1 MAFTPINQLFC
12 LCLSLIEI
20 TYRLVDRTTGKG
32 IGKSVTITIISNTH
46 VGLILWEKDIIITTS
61 TIKDLTI
68 VVHLLI
74 HHILHKR
81 IAFRRQ
87 TDVLDSIPT
96 DTIHAT
102 GLQILDVLFDD
113 GLHSRIVGIEV
124 PHSNHTKCHLIAVIP
139 VTHTK
144 SFMIK
149 TRVLQAC
156 SHVRMVS
163 MVGNNIHNYLDT
175 ILMSLSTESLQVSF
189 STKTITYFKI
199 VWTINIIPDGSFT
212 CSFVNGRSL
221 NGSKACLGDIRNF
234 FLDICQ
240 RPVETMKDD
249 TILNIVFKT
258 IFVVCKDVG
267 CHGEQHHQHQK
278 TIIDCLFH
286 ILLLFSDDYFFTIV
300 NIESWLSRLA
310 DTDTCDRIPGIIGCL
325 LHSSDGSILYGCN
338 NLTVYINRFSLKS

>member
-1 MAFTPINQLFC
+1 M
-12 LCLSLIEI
+12 
-20 TYRLVDRTTGKG
+20 
-32 IGKSVTITIISNTH
+32 
-46 VGLILWEKDIIITTS
+46 
-61 TIKDLTI
+61 
-68 VVHLLI
+68 
-74 HHILHKR
+74 
-81 IAFRRQ
+81 
-87 TDVLDSIPT
+87 
-96 DTIHAT
+96 
-102 GLQILDVLFDD
+102 
-113 GLHSRIVGIEV
+113 
-124 PHSNHTKCHLIAVIP
+124 AVIP

-149 TRVLQAC
+149 TRVLQAF
-156 SHVRMVS
+156 SHVRMVG
-163 MVGNNIHNYLDT
+163 MVGNNIHNHLDT
-175 ILMSLSTESLQVSF
+175 ILMSLSTESLQVCF

-212 CSFVNGRSL
+212 CSFVNRRSL
-221 NGSKACLGDIRNF
+221 NCSKACLGDIRNF

-258 IFVVCKDVG
+258 IFVVCEDVG
-267 CHGEQHHQHQK
+267 CHSEQHHQHQK

-286 ILLLFSDDYFFTIV
+286 ILLLFSDDYFLTIM

-325 LHSSDGSILYGCN
+325 LHSCDGSILYGCN

>member
-12 LCLSLIEI
+12 LCISLIEI
-20 TYRLVDRTTGKG
+20 ANRFVDRTTGKR

-68 VVHLLI
+68 VVHGLI

-113 GLHSRIVGIEV
+113 GLHSRIVGIKI
-124 PHSNHTKCHLIAVIP
+124 PHTYLAMCHLMTVVPI
-139 VTHTK
+139 THIERLMVK
-144 SFMIK
+144 SFILQTVCHVTIVGMIGY
-149 TRVLQAC
+149 
-156 SHVRMVS
+156 H
-163 MVGNNIHNYLDT
+163 IHNYLDT

-199 VWTINIIPDGSFT
+199 VWTINIIPNGSFT
-212 CSFVNGRSL
+212 CSFVNRRSL
-221 NGSKACLGDIRNF
+221 NGSKACFGDIRNF

-286 ILLLFSDDYFFTIV
+286 ILLLFSDDYFLTIM

-325 LHSSDGSILYGCN
+325 LHSCDGSILYGCN